1 MVNLKLT
8 FNKKTYQGL
17 YSFHK
22 ATEKDDEITLDL
34 SFFAE
39 SDYSNIDEET
49 LLYDDSE
56 ILSQP
61 TIPIEINIQTPS
73 IQ

>member
-17 YSFHK
+17 HSFHK
-22 ATEKDDEITLDL
+22 TTEKDDEITLDL

-49 LLYDDSE
+49 LLYDHSE

-61 TIPIEINIQTPS
+61 TIPIEINMQTPS
-73 IQ
+73 MQ